1 MTDMGKEELLER
13 LKDMYEWRYPHG
25 DDSQRGL
32 QAHTQL
38 VKIVEEYF
46 DSEKAEPQVVDEE
59 KKIEEI
65 RMMIQKATSEYMPVF
80 RRIILN
86 DAVEVEIRKL
96 LTQQKREVTREEI
109 RETVRYLEMATDPIS
124 AEGALEEKLKE
135 LGMEVEEAEEER
147 EQEPMDKETAA
158 DMEFHRLKDEGRLD
172 RFGRRKDGT

>member
-96 LTQQKREVTREEI
+96 LTQQKR
-109 RETVRYLEMATDPIS
+109 TV
-124 AEGALEEKLKE
+124 
-135 LGMEVEEAEEER
+135 EVEEFNKLLGLVR
-147 EQEPMDKETAA
+147 EGLACLDDGTPWIESYELGGA
-158 DMEFHRLKDEGRLD
+158 LKDVGI
-172 RFGRRKDGT
+172 KVNK

>member
-65 RMMIQKATSEYMPVF
+65 RMMIQKATSEYMPVY
-80 RRIILN
+80 RRIYLN
-86 DAVEVEIRKL
+86 DAVETEIRKL
-96 LTQQKREVTREEI
+96 LTQQKRVVSREVAINVLTDIIDLHSEEGTGWEPLFD
-109 RETVRYLEMATDPIS
+109 RLT
-124 AEGALEEKLKE
+124 E
-135 LGMEVEEAEEER
+135 LGIEV
-147 EQEPMDKETAA
+147 KE
-158 DMEFHRLKDEGRLD
+158 
-172 RFGRRKDGT
+172 